1 MKIMIDM
8 LHPAHVH
15 FFRNFIS
22 EMQKNGHKILVTARK
37 KDVTIELLNA
47 HKIKHT
53 IISEMKRGL
62 FGLFTEWVIRN
73 IKFYRMARKFKPD
86 VLLGIMG
93 ATISPMGKILGIP
106 SVVFWDTESTKKIN
120 KIVFWMATYVC
131 TPSCFKGEIGA
142 KQIKYPGFHEL
153 AYIHPNRFKPN
164 PLVLKK
170 MHMKIGNKFTVI
182 RFVSWEAINDRFP
195 RCINNRVKFVKELS
209 KYSKIFITSEGNL
222 PKELEEYK
230 IKVSPAEI
238 HNLLYY
244 ATLHVGEGATTA
256 SEAALLGTPSIYA
269 SSIKLGY
276 LLEEEEYELVYN
288 IAKEEKA
295 LKKSIE
301 ILKDKNIKKKW
312 VIKRNKLLKDKV
324 DVTKIIID
332 VANKFNKN

>member
-47 HKIKHT
+47 YKIKYT

-73 IKFYRMARKFKPD
+73 IKFYRIAKKFKPD
-86 VLLGIMG
+86 VLMGIMG

-288 IAKEEKA
+288 IAEEEKA

-312 VIKRNKLLKDKV
+312 AIKRNKLLKDKV